1 MSRIIFITGAG
12 DGLGR
17 ALARQAVARGDIVVG
32 MGRTEAT
39 LAETGNGLPDGKYSY
54 QTGDVSDWR
63 QVEQVVSDALAR
75 HGRIDTLFAN
85 AAVYPRLSLAE
96 HDPADWMKTLAINV
110 GGVMHVCRAVL
121 PAMMAQT
128 SGRILVVG
136 SFADIAPI
144 PDSSAYS
151 ASKGALHALV
161 KAINAELAGDFPD
174 ILVNEWV
181 PGALNTG
188 MGIPAGLD
196 PELAAGWGL
205 DIAATGAGGPSGSIY
220 VGNQLQVAP
229 VSLKRRIV
237 GKLLGR

>member
-1 MSRIIFITGAG
+1 MLNSVGAG
-12 DGLGR
+12 RRQAGR
-17 ALARQAVARGDIVVG
+17 AIAWQVG
-32 MGRTEAT
+32 AT
-39 LAETGNGLPDGKYSY
+39 LL
-54 QTGDVSDWR
+54 V
-63 QVEQVVSDALAR
+63 ALACLWQ
-75 HGRIDTLFAN
+75 GLAWSV
-85 AAVYPRLSLAE
+85 AAL
-96 HDPADWMKTLAINV
+96 V
-110 GGVMHVCRAVL
+110 GGGAVL